1 MVASPHY
8 EKFRSLIQQSF
19 SSDSRL
25 AALANTIINSSWFQN
40 EAMEPAVETTD
51 EVVKEKIVRP
61 GESRFRAFLEMTPT
75 RTYRCQFVTEKGR
88 CDRTEERL
96 DRAQG
101 HARQHF
107 DYRPFVCGG
116 KCARPDCNQ
125 RFYSSGQK
133 DDHIRRSI
141 PRRKECEICAKQIS
155 IQNVSRHMKVI
166 HHQNVNPEKSPV
178 TYKPY

>member
-1 MVASPHY
+1 VSASSLVQVLSDPVNVSGYAVASPHY

-116 KCARPDCNQ
+116 KCARPDWSVLIS
-125 RFYSSGQK
+125 RYV
-133 DDHIRRSI
+133 RSLFSDL
-141 PRRKECEICAKQIS
+141 RLLQ
-155 IQNVSRHMKVI
+155 
-166 HHQNVNPEKSPV
+166 
-178 TYKPY
+178 

>member
-1 MVASPHY
+1 VASPNY

-116 KCARPDCNQ
+116 KCARPDWSVL
-125 RFYSSGQK
+125 SS
-133 DDHIRRSI
+133 RYLRSLFSDLRL
-141 PRRKECEICAKQIS
+141 PQ
-155 IQNVSRHMKVI
+155 
-166 HHQNVNPEKSPV
+166 
-178 TYKPY
+178 